1 MAHAYA
7 VEPQFVRAPLPVP
20 ETVPEVGVR
29 KSILEDLA
37 LKTLYVTGPLS
48 LLELA
53 AMMRLTFRVVDELV
67 RRLRA
72 EQLCEVTGMSGN
84 VAHIAISARGR
95 TRAMECLS
103 MNQYV
108 GSAPVS
114 LESYKRQVEEQ
125 SVRNL
130 QVHPPEI
137 KRAFSHLVLDPITLK
152 KLGTALNSGTS
163 IFLYGPAGTGKTSIA
178 TALSRAVATDPVW
191 IPYAVEVDGQI
202 ISVYDPHVHT
212 KVDDPIANNSDARWV
227 LCGRPMMLVGGE
239 LTIEMLE
246 LQLNQITKFYSA
258 PVQMKANNGVLIID
272 DFGRQRVRPEELL
285 NRWVVPLDRRIDFL
299 TLAGGKTVEIPFE
312 MFVVFATNL
321 DPSSLADAAFLRR
334 IQTKVRVG
342 AVSPEH
348 FHEISRRICDDFE
361 LQYDASVIDELIDV
375 ISNKLKEPLRACHP
389 RDLLNQIRWAAN
401 YEGSVATLD
410 RDGLVAAVDAYFVPE
425 GQDPDN

>member
-7 VEPQFVRAPLPVP
+7 VETQLLRLPLPVP
-20 ETVPEVGVR
+20 ETLPDVGVR
-29 KSILEDLA
+29 KTILEDLT
-37 LKTLYVTGPLS
+37 LKTLYVTGPSS
-48 LLELA
+48 LMELA
-53 AMMRLTFRVVDELV
+53 GLMRLTFRVVDEVV

-84 VAHIAISARGR
+84 VAHIAISSRGR
-95 TRAMECLS
+95 ARAVEALS

-108 GSAPVS
+108 GAAPVS
-114 LESYKRQVEEQ
+114 LESYKKQVDEQ

-137 KRAFSHLVLDPITLK
+137 ERAFAHLVLDPATLK

-212 KVDDPIANNSDARWV
+212 QVDDPIASNSDARWV
-227 LCGRPMMLVGGE
+227 LCQRPMILVGGE

-246 LQLNQITKFYSA
+246 LQLNRITKFYTA

-272 DFGRQRVRPEELL
+272 DFGRQRLRPEELL

-361 LQYDASVIDELIDV
+361 LQYDAPVIDELIDV
-375 ISNKLKEPLRACHP
+375 IRKLNEPLRACHP
-389 RDLLNQIRWAAN
+389 RDLLNQIRWAAS
-401 YEGSVATLD
+401 YEGSAPTLD
-410 RDGLVAAVDAYFVPE
+410 RDALIAAVDAYFVPE